1 MRYDLSRVK
10 PRDQSLNCEQNRRS
24 WKTEKCMDVDV
35 QSLHVSFFF
44 FLLLSCG
51 MCSICYFSLA
61 GDVKTGTPQLLT
73 LQLMEDLPNPETFLS
88 VAKDGSCVVL
98 LVLLNHLILFL
109 LKHCGRYYK
118 LLILAYIF
126 MFICNFKQMLSL
138 FAFLEM

>member
-1 MRYDLSRVK
+1 MICLGSNLGTKALIVNKIGDRGKQKSAWM
-10 PRDQSLNCEQNRRS
+10 SMFS
-24 WKTEKCMDVDV
+24 HCMY
-35 QSLHVSFFF
+35 HFF

-138 FAFLEM
+138 LAFLEM